1 MTADVTI
8 LIVVIAYLAAM
19 MIVGLLARGRD
30 PSKKDYY
37 LAGRRLPYWVI
48 AFSMNATGES
58 AWLLLGL
65 SGLGYV
71 IGVQAFWV
79 VIGET
84 IGIWLSWSL
93 VAKRLNAAARASDA
107 VTVPDV
113 LADRLG
119 DPLRLIRILSVAIIL
134 VMVAVYV
141 AAQMLATGKAFET
154 FLGWPYVAGIIVGGV
169 VTVAYTSVGGFR
181 GVAYTDTAQA
191 LLMVFAVTAVPI
203 AGLLAIG
210 GLTGLA
216 QALSALDPA
225 LVSPVQASPASIV
238 AIVSIASALAIG
250 LPFLGVPQ
258 LLVRYIATRD
268 AAEVAKA
275 RTISVSVIFLLG
287 FGAVSTGLVGRAL
300 YPGLAD
306 GETIMPTLGEELFPP
321 LVTGLLVAAVLSAV
335 MSTVSSLLNLAS
347 SAVVSDLYHQFVRP
361 DADSRA
367 VARLGVWV
375 TAVLGVLGC
384 VIAFNQQGLIFN
396 FVLFAWAGL
405 GAAFGPVVLCMLW
418 WPRTTWQGA
427 AAGMVGGFSITVVW
441 ISVFKARFYD
451 LYEMIPGFIGGL
463 VIVVAVSLA
472 TAPAPTATSRRFENK
487 QALEGGAGAG
497 RVDGTKGT
505 EDGWTT

>member
-1 MTADVTI
+1 MKGEITI
-8 LIVVIAYLAAM
+8 LVVVVAYLASM
-19 MIVGLLARGRD
+19 MTIGLLARGKG

-71 IGVQAFWV
+71 VGVQAFWV

-93 VAKRLNAAARASDA
+93 VAKRLNAVARASDA
-107 VTVPDV
+107 VTLPDV

-119 DPLRLIRILSVAIIL
+119 DPLRLVRILSVLIIL

-154 FLGWPYVAGIIVGGV
+154 FLGWPYVAGVVVGGV
-169 VTVAYTSVGGFR
+169 VTVTYTSFGGFR

-191 LLMVFAVTAVPI
+191 LLMLFAVTAVPV
-203 AGLLAIG
+203 AGLVAIG
-210 GLTGLA
+210 GLTGLSES
-216 QALSALDPA
+216 LSALDPMLLA
-225 LVSPVQASPASIV
+225 PIGASSAGLA
-238 AIVSIASALAIG
+238 AILSIASALAIG

-268 AAEVAKA
+268 AAEISKA
-275 RTISVSVIFLLG
+275 RNISVTVIFLLG

-306 GETIMPTLGEELFPP
+306 GETIMPTLSEELFPP
-321 LVTGLLVAAVLSAV
+321 FVTGLLVAAVLSTV

-347 SAVVSDLYHQFVRP
+347 SAVVSDLYHKFFSP
-361 DADSRA
+361 SADSRA

-384 VIAFNQQGLIFN
+384 VIALNQQGLIFN

-405 GAAFGPVVLCMLW
+405 GAAFGPEACPSYAGRSALN
-418 WPRTTWQGA
+418 GA
-427 AAGMVGGFSITVVW
+427 AGAPRRGPRNKKYKESWRSLVLFEMSRVLNGKAGVKHAIAS
-441 ISVFKARFYD
+441 
-451 LYEMIPGFIGGL
+451 
-463 VIVVAVSLA
+463 
-472 TAPAPTATSRRFENK
+472 
-487 QALEGGAGAG
+487 
-497 RVDGTKGT
+497 
-505 EDGWTT
+505 

>member
-1 MTADVTI
+1 MKGEITI
-8 LIVVIAYLAAM
+8 LVVVVAYLALM
-19 MIVGLLARGRD
+19 MTIGLLARGKD

-71 IGVQAFWV
+71 VGVQAFWV

-93 VAKRLNAAARASDA
+93 VAKRLNAVARASDA
-107 VTVPDV
+107 VTLPDV

-119 DPLRLIRILSVAIIL
+119 DPLQLVRILSVLIIL

-154 FLGWPYVAGIIVGGV
+154 FLGWPYVAGVVVGGV
-169 VTVAYTSVGGFR
+169 VTVTYTSFGGFR

-191 LLMVFAVTAVPI
+191 LLMLFAVTAVPV
-203 AGLLAIG
+203 AGLVAIG
-210 GLTGLA
+210 GLTGLSES
-216 QALSALDPA
+216 LSALDPTLLA
-225 LVSPVQASPASIV
+225 PIGGSSADLV
-238 AIVSIASALAIG
+238 AILSIASALAIG

-268 AAEVAKA
+268 AAEISKA
-275 RTISVSVIFLLG
+275 RNISVTVIFLLG

-306 GETIMPTLGEELFPP
+306 GETIMPTLSEELFPP
-321 LVTGLLVAAVLSAV
+321 FVTGLLVAAVLSAV

-347 SAVVSDLYHQFVRP
+347 SAVVSDLYHKFFSP
-361 DADSRA
+361 SADSRA

-384 VIAFNQQGLIFN
+384 VIALNQQGLIFN

-405 GAAFGPVVLCMLW
+405 GAAFGPVILCVLR

-427 AAGMVGGFSITVVW
+427 LAGMIGGFGITVVW
-441 ISVFKARFYD
+441 ISVFKTRFYD

-463 VIVVAVSLA
+463 LITVVVSLL
-472 TAPAPTATSRRFENK
+472 TAPREALRRR
-487 QALEGGAGAG
+487 EGDARRGASEV
-497 RVDGTKGT
+497 R
-505 EDGWTT
+505 

>member
-1 MTADVTI
+1 MNGEITI
-8 LIVVIAYLAAM
+8 LIVVIAYLALM
-19 MIVGLLARGRD
+19 MTIGLLARGKD

-71 IGVQAFWV
+71 VGVQAFWV

-84 IGIWLSWSL
+84 IGIWLSWTL
-93 VAKRLNAAARASDA
+93 VAKRLNAVARASDA
-107 VTVPDV
+107 VTLPDV

-119 DPLRLIRILSVAIIL
+119 DPLRLVRILSVLIIL

-154 FLGWPYVAGIIVGGV
+154 FLGWPYVAGVVVGGV
-169 VTVAYTSVGGFR
+169 VTVTYTSFGGFR

-191 LLMVFAVTAVPI
+191 LLMLFAVTAVPV

-210 GLTGLA
+210 GLTGLSES
-216 QALSALDPA
+216 LSALDPTLLA
-225 LVSPVQASPASIV
+225 PIGASSTGLI
-238 AIVSIASALAIG
+238 AILSIASALAIG

-268 AAEVAKA
+268 AAEISKA
-275 RTISVSVIFLLG
+275 RNISVTVIFLLG

-306 GETIMPTLGEELFPP
+306 GETIMPTLSEELFPP
-321 LVTGLLVAAVLSAV
+321 FITGLLVAAVLSAV

-347 SAVVSDLYHQFVRP
+347 SAVVSDLYHKFFSP
-361 DADSRA
+361 SADSRA

-384 VIAFNQQGLIFN
+384 VIALNQQGLIFN

-405 GAAFGPVVLCMLW
+405 GAAFGPVILCVLRW
-418 WPRTTWQGA
+418 SRTTWQGA
-427 AAGMVGGFSITVVW
+427 LAGMIGGFGITVVW
-441 ISVFKARFYD
+441 ISVFKAQFYD

-463 VIVVAVSLA
+463 LITVIGSLL
-472 TAPAPTATSRRFENK
+472 TAPAPREALRQSESDAQGSASESR
-487 QALEGGAGAG
+487 
-497 RVDGTKGT
+497 
-505 EDGWTT
+505 